1 MGIGESSKSV
11 HIPSTV
17 SECLGKVLIE
27 IVSLIFLPGS
37 ITVNTRLVLVN
48 AVHLRSPWAE
58 TFEREDTV
66 DEDFTD
72 AAGRTK
78 KVPTMVGKLV
88 SEKKQG

>member
-1 MGIGESSKSV
+1 M
-11 HIPSTV
+11 
-17 SECLGKVLIE
+17 SECLKGFFLGKVLSANVASSI
-27 IVSLIFLPGS
+27 LLPGS